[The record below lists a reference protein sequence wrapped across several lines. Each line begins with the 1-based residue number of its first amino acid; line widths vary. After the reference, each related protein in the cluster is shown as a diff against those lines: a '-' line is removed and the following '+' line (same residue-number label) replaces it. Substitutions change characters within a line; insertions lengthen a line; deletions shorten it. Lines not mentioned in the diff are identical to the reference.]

1 MVDFEEA
8 FIKSAISSFEKRATV
23 IRVRTLE
30 RICGSAKHLFV
41 TGNWRSLMWS
51 RLDQ

>member
-1 MVDFEEA
+1 MMYFEEA

-23 IRVRTLE
+23 KGVRTLE

-41 TGNWRSLMWS
+41 TGNWRSLVWS
-51 RLDQ
+51 RLDK